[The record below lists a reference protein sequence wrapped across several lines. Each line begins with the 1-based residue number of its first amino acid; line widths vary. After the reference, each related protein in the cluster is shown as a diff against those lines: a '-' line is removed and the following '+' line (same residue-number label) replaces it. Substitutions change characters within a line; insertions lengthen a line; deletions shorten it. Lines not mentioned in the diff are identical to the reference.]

1 VNPRTTLLDRRR
13 FLQVGVA
20 GGAAVVLSSAMG
32 ATPARA
38 TGGPKVYV
46 LVVDGTRPDEVTPLR
61 MPQVAALRAEGTWFS
76 RARSLP
82 VMETIP
88 NHVMMMTGVRP
99 DRSGVPAN
107 AIFDRR
113 EGVERELDRPTD
125 LRFPTVLERLEASG
139 RTTGTVLSKEY
150 LYGIFDGKATY
161 QWEPQAVIPVSGHSP
176 DLVTMNAAIAMV
188 DRVDPDLVFV
198 NLGNTDRVGHSDPTG
213 GPASATGLPP
223 LAREVA
229 LKDTDLQ
236 VRRFVDHLK
245 ATGRWERSLL
255 IVLADHSMDWSLPA
269 RLISVAEILA
279 GRPQAA
285 SVRIAQN
292 GGADLLY
299 WVGAERDR
307 RRGMDEVRRLV
318 TAHPGVLS
326 VQQPRDLRLG
336 PEAGDLVAYCR
347 PGWRFSDPKPTSNP
361 IPGNHGH
368 PATEPIPFLMASGH
382 PALRRGFVSAEE
394 ARTIDVA
401 PTVGALFGL
410 RPPPGGYD
418 GRVRSSALR
427 TPWR

>member
-1 VNPRTTLLDRRR
+1 MNDALLDRRR
-13 FLQVGVA
+13 FLQLTGA
-20 GGAAVVLSSAMG
+20 GGAAVVLSSALG
-32 ATPARA
+32 TTPARA
-38 TGGPKVYV
+38 TGRHKVYV
-46 LVVDGTRPDEVTPLR
+46 LVIDGTRPDEVTTAR
-61 MPQVAALRAEGTWFS
+61 MPQVVALRAEGTWFS

-107 AIFDRR
+107 STFDRA
-113 EGVERELDRPTD
+113 EGVERDLDRPTD
-125 LRFPTVLERLEASG
+125 LRFPTLLERLEATG

-161 QWEPQAVIPVSGHSP
+161 QWEPQIVVPVSGHSP

-188 DRVDPDLVFV
+188 DEVDPDLVFV

-213 GPASATGLPP
+213 APASATGLPP
-223 LAREVA
+223 LAREGA

-245 ATGRWERSLL
+245 ATGRWGRSLL
-255 IVLADHSMDWSLPA
+255 IVLADHSMDWSLPTN
-269 RLISVAEILA
+269 LISVAEILA
-279 GRPQAA
+279 GRPEAA
-285 SVRIAQN
+285 SVQIAQN

-299 WVGAERDR
+299 WVGADRAR
-307 RRGMDEVRRLV
+307 RRGLDQVRRLV
-318 TAHPGVLS
+318 SRHPGVLS
-326 VQQPRDLRLG
+326 VQPPRELRLG
-336 PEAGDLVAYCR
+336 PEAGDLIAYCK
-347 PGWRFSDPKPTSNP
+347 PGWRFSDPRPVSNP

-382 PALRRGFVSAEE
+382 PAVRRGFVSTEP

-401 PTVGALFGL
+401 PTVGGVFGL
-410 RPPPGGYD
+410 RPPSGGYD
-418 GRVRSSALR
+418 GAAR
-427 TPWR
+427 TGAFQAPWR